1 MNCLRCGKTL
11 DPERAEALFS
21 MGRPGSCVTCSTEAP
36 KVCFTAYDHK
46 TAGHLVVVGSDPEQI
61 RMATRA
67 YRRAR

>member
-1 MNCLRCGKTL
+1 MHCLRCGKCL
-11 DPERAEALFS
+11 DPDRAEALLS
-21 MGRPGSCVTCSTEAP
+21 MGRPGSCLNCSTEAP